1 MLVLKEYSLVANN
14 INEGNLKTCT
24 RQVQDC
30 QMAKKHHLLS
40 PAIVSKPVFT
50 KTVWLKAHFD
60 SEIQGNLEIACYH
73 WKSVITH
80 CLISSLQSLICLMV
94 TLVFSF
100 HKLCWNQIRVV
111 SYTNCAV
118 ILSQSWT
125 TVPRSICYI
134 VVLLV
139 L

>member
-1 MLVLKEYSLVANN
+1 MLLKEYSLVANN
-14 INEGNLKTCT
+14 TNEGNLKMCT
-24 RQVQDC
+24 RQVQDR

-40 PAIVSKPVFT
+40 SATVSKPVFT
-50 KTVWLKAHFD
+50 KSVCLKTHFD
-60 SEIQGNLEIACYH
+60 LEMQGNLEITCYH
-73 WKSVITH
+73 WKSVIAH

-94 TLVFSF
+94 TLLFSF

-125 TVPRSICYI
+125 TVPRSIYYI